1 MFCDFGTVVFQEGD
15 SVGGV
20 DFVEC
25 DLKMIDFNRA
35 GIHPNTR
42 VRVQDGNTA
51 YKFTGNGP
59 KTTIDPFFNGSLEPP
74 PPAPNPAKPPPPVGP
89 TAVPAVYQT
98 TPVNGMLTG
107 MPSAAGTVFCP
118 LT

>member
-1 MFCDFGTVVFQEGD
+1 M
-15 SVGGV
+15 GGV

-25 DLKMIDFNRA
+25 DLKIIDFNRE
-35 GIHPNTR
+35 GHPPERPGCGCRTAT
-42 VRVQDGNTA
+42 TA

-59 KTTIDPFFNGSLEPP
+59 KKTIDPFFDGSLVPP

-89 TAVPAVYQT
+89 TAVPAVYRT

-107 MPSAAGTVFCP
+107 RCTSAAGTVFCP